1 MVHVPSVGKVISSY
15 GTEHAESFQR
25 FSWLSEVVEV
35 EGRAAVAARPRERDT
50 DVRVWRCIVGVVT

>member
-1 MVHVPSVGKVISSY
+1 MISSY